1 MNGEFQ
7 RHNSR
12 LDDNVIGLHH
22 SSDSDDSGGWWYS
35 LTDRVWAYIALFLGM
50 LILGVLFLTDNSLGE

>member
-12 LDDNVIGLHH
+12 VDDSIIGLHH
-22 SSDSDDSGGWWYS
+22 SNNCDDNGGWWS
-35 LTDRVWAYIALFLGM
+35 SFTDRVWAYVALFLGM
-50 LILGVLFLTDNSLGE
+50 LILGVLFLTDKSIGE